1 MCSLLFFLVSN
12 HAFTPL
18 WPIPRK
24 LAPGRACH
32 HLFVSSLSHVPQVSP
47 RPLITPVP
55 LGLPGAPAD
64 AAPGGALEEEGMRL
78 ALAAAAVA
86 AAADAAE
93 GEGLRWQLAGDC
105 SSRSV
110 QWLI

>member
-1 MCSLLFFLVSN
+1 MRSPRCGPYHGNWRQDAHVNIFLY
-12 HAFTPL
+12 P
-18 WPIPRK
+18 
-24 LAPGRACH
+24 
-32 HLFVSSLSHVPQVSP
+32 LSHVPQVSP